1 MHSITCV
8 PPTPGIVP
16 SRMQKAYLACGRFV
30 PDYLSLNAA
39 RGSRRSLEFTQ
50 AALISFVYAGERK
63 A

>member
-1 MHSITCV
+1 
-8 PPTPGIVP
+8 
-16 SRMQKAYLACGRFV
+16 MQKAYLACGRFV